1 MRRICLLLAAIV
13 LAAWPA
19 ARPSAAFA
27 EEPPHA
33 YHRLDRV
40 GAALAKDPL
49 FVDPDVSAALGGP
62 DRARLH
68 AAIGRT
74 AKLIGTPVYV
84 VVIPNPSESESQGR
98 DRAFL
103 HMLHD
108 RSGRDGL
115 YLMVNGRGYLESVA
129 FRVPRRLPYS
139 SLDEDDPGGYEPADP
154 ERPFTGLA
162 DRISQ
167 RLDGYATAP
176 TASPETPE
184 LYSTPDPFGKENELT
199 PADPEI
205 QAPLLTGLLLAG
217 PAGAAVLYWLG
228 IGVLALLG
236 RRREGTEV
244 RRRSWASRTPS
255 MRRLRRE
262 AAKEVARLNRLLAAT
277 DEGRGRRYAVSA
289 YDAAQILYDDAKDDQ
304 DKAIDLVG
312 AIVLARQGRL
322 ALDRDLASPPS
333 PCLVNPLHGES
344 ALRKRVRKLEEH
356 GLPRECPLCRNCH
369 EFDKRYGLGEQHLL
383 KIPGPDGR
391 RPHTLVPGVWQDTAW
406 GSRGKN
412 FLPRVMRYLGVD

>member
-13 LAAWPA
+13 LAGWPA
-19 ARPSAAFA
+19 AWPSAASA

-74 AKLIGTPVYV
+74 AKLLGTPVYV

-139 SLDEDDPGGYEPADP
+139 SLDEDDPGGYEPPTPNARSP
-154 ERPFTGLA
+154 GSRTGSPSAWTGTPPRPRRRRKRRSCTPP
-162 DRISQ
+162 
-167 RLDGYATAP
+167 P
-176 TASPETPE
+176 TRS
-184 LYSTPDPFGKENELT
+184 
-199 PADPEI
+199 
-205 QAPLLTGLLLAG
+205 
-217 PAGAAVLYWLG
+217 
-228 IGVLALLG
+228 G
-236 RRREGTEV
+236 RRT
-244 RRRSWASRTPS
+244 S
-255 MRRLRRE
+255 
-262 AAKEVARLNRLLAAT
+262 
-277 DEGRGRRYAVSA
+277 
-289 YDAAQILYDDAKDDQ
+289 
-304 DKAIDLVG
+304 
-312 AIVLARQGRL
+312 
-322 ALDRDLASPPS
+322 
-333 PCLVNPLHGES
+333 
-344 ALRKRVRKLEEH
+344 
-356 GLPRECPLCRNCH
+356 
-369 EFDKRYGLGEQHLL
+369 
-383 KIPGPDGR
+383 
-391 RPHTLVPGVWQDTAW
+391 
-406 GSRGKN
+406 
-412 FLPRVMRYLGVD
+412 